1 MLSREYMERLG
12 LTEDQITLLMEA
24 QDKESKYRRLLELE
38 HVQHIEA
45 IMRVTDLEKMDLS
58 NEDLIREKIRI
69 EYEDMIPRQYRK
81 GSGVQI

>member
-1 MLSREYMERLG
+1 MISREYMERLG
-12 LTEDQITLLMEA
+12 LTEDQITLLMDA
-24 QDKESKYRRLLELE
+24 QSKENKYRRLLESE
-38 HVQHIEA
+38 HVLHIEA